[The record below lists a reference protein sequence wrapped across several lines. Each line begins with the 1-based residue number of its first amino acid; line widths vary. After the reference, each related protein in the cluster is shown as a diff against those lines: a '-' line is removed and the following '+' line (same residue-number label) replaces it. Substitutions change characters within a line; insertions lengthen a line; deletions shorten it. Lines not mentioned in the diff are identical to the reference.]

1 MRQFTEGRDGSK
13 TRRLSASRRGR
24 AGVVLAAAI
33 ASLAFASTAAA
44 NPPSPPFSECP
55 GYGFDSSCAVLIVVN
70 AHGGLESFAD
80 PSQGSYVD
88 PTVGSYEYGYDELV
102 GVKNNSSSPVMSIAL
117 HGNNIFGFY
126 GKGLCSGLNESGQA
140 GFRPSPEGCPFGSTK
155 YEGPD
160 TSFSGY
166 NEEDSEENAN
176 TGTVNFGHGGLQPGK
191 STYFTLAGRPDVS
204 CEESGCESTTLATD
218 LSGDSQSGTTITVPE
233 GSAVSD
239 EVTLSGTNA
248 SGASGEVDWSVYR
261 DSQCQELEE
270 ESSAPVSDGSV
281 PSLGPVTLA
290 PGTYY
295 WRVSYGGDS
304 NNGASE
310 SACGAEVENVQAK
323 TALST
328 SLSGGSSSGE
338 SISVVDETA
347 VSDQA
352 TLTGAEA
359 SSASGSVSYKVYSD
373 SHCSDLVAES
383 DVAVSDGVVP
393 ASGAQTLGVGTY
405 YWVASYSGDSHNE
418 STLSSCGS
426 EVETVTKPCSAIT
439 GAGQTLAGPDHVGIQ
454 ENLNTNLADTQK
466 LRVKYD
472 EKNVRLVHLNSARC
486 YFRGSEKIFT
496 GQATGKVGKVSTYEV
511 SFTVTLAGG
520 HTYLTAA
527 VGKGHVVEAEYNHVQ
542 LTKNKEHI
550 S

>member
-1 MRQFTEGRDGSK
+1 MRQFTEDRDGSK

-55 GYGFDSSCAVLIVVN
+55 GYGFDSSCAVLLVIN

-88 PTVGSYEYGYDELV
+88 PTVGNYEYGYDELI
-102 GVKNNSSSPVMSIAL
+102 GVKNNSSSAVTSIAL
-117 HGNNIFGFY
+117 HGDNIFGFY

-140 GFRPSPEGCPFGSTK
+140 GFRPSPGGCPFGLTG
-155 YEGPD
+155 YEGPG

-176 TGTVNFGHGGLQPGK
+176 TGTVSFDHGGLQPGK

-204 CEESGCESTTLATD
+204 CQEAGCEPTTLATD
-218 LSGDSQSGTTITVPE
+218 LSGDSQSGTTITVSE

-261 DSQCQELEE
+261 DDECQELVEE
-270 ESSAPVSDGSV
+270 GSSPISDGSV
-281 PSLGPVTLA
+281 SGLGPVTLG

-295 WRVSYGGDS
+295 WRASYGGDS

-310 SACGAEVENVQAK
+310 SACGSEVENVQAK

-328 SLSGGSSSGE
+328 SLSGGGASGD

-359 SSASGSVSYKVYSD
+359 TSASGTVSYKVYSD
-373 SHCSDLVAES
+373 SQCSDLVAES

-393 ASGAQTLGVGTY
+393 ASSAQTLGAGTY
-405 YWVASYSGDSHNE
+405 YWVASYAGDSHNE
-418 STLSSCGS
+418 STLSPCGS
-426 EVETVTKPCSAIT
+426 EVETVTKPCSAIK
-439 GAGQTLAGPDHVGIQ
+439 GVGQTLAGPNHVGIQ
-454 ENLNTNLADTQK
+454 ENLNTNLADEQK
-466 LRVKYD
+466 MKLKYD
-472 EKNVRLVHLNSARC
+472 EKSLKLVHLTSARC
-486 YFRGSEKIFT
+486 FYRGSEKIFT
-496 GQATGKVGKVSTYEV
+496 GQGSGKVGKVSTYEV

-520 HTYLTAA
+520 HTYLTAV
-527 VGKGHVVEAEYNHVQ
+527 VGKGHAVEAEYNHVQ